1 MGPMIRAASL
11 RGFVPLV
18 EELGGDPDALL
29 GRHGITREQLAAD
42 DDLVPITAHDQM
54 LDTTAAALDCP
65 DLGLRLATMQ
75 DLSILGPLALAVE
88 SSSTAAQAVECASSF
103 LFVHSPA
110 LSVAVEPDPYGR
122 RGVVAL
128 TYRKDLRESPY
139 SPQGIELGL
148 GLFFRIAAFLVGGQ
162 IGLRSVELSHPPQ
175 SPVGRY
181 TDFFG
186 TDVKFGRPVAAL
198 RVGRRVLDE
207 RFAAAN
213 EGIRRLAVQFLAN
226 RFADPSTSTA
236 QRVRLVVVETL
247 STAPPL
253 THVAGLL
260 ALHPRTLQRQLAA
273 EGVTFESTVDEVRR
287 ETAHRLITS
296 TDLTFEHVAELVGFS
311 EQSTLSH
318 AVRRWYG
325 STPRALRATCRA
337 GTSFRPAD
345 VAP

>member
-18 EELGGDPDALL
+18 EELGGDPDVLL
-29 GRHGITREQLAAD
+29 ERHGMAREQLAAD
-42 DDLVPITAHDQM
+42 DDLVPITAHDRM
-54 LDTTAAALDCP
+54 LDATAAALACP
-65 DLGLRLATMQ
+65 DLGLRLAMMQ

-88 SSSTAAQAVECASSF
+88 SSSTAAQAVECASRF

-110 LSVAVEPDPYGR
+110 LSIAVEPDPYGR

-128 TYRKDLRESPY
+128 TYRKDLRESTY

-148 GLFFRIAAFLVGGQ
+148 GLFFRIAGFLVGGQ
-162 IGLRSVELSHPPQ
+162 IGLRSVELSHAPL
-175 SPVGRY
+175 SPVRRY

-198 RVGRRVLDE
+198 RVQRRVLDE

-213 EGIRRLAVQFLAN
+213 EGIRHVAVQFLAE
-226 RFADPSTSTA
+226 RFSDPGTSIA
-236 QRVRLVVVETL
+236 QRVRLVLAETL

-253 THVAGLL
+253 THVAALL
-260 ALHPRTLQRQLAA
+260 AMHPRTLQRQLAA
-273 EGVTFESTVDEVRR
+273 EGVTFGSLLDEVRR
-287 ETAHRLITS
+287 ETAHRLITT
-296 TDLTFEHVAELVGFS
+296 TDLSFGHVGELVGFS

-318 AVRRWYG
+318 AVRRWFD
-325 STPRALRATCRA
+325 STPRSLRVRNL
-337 GTSFRPAD
+337 SH
-345 VAP
+345 